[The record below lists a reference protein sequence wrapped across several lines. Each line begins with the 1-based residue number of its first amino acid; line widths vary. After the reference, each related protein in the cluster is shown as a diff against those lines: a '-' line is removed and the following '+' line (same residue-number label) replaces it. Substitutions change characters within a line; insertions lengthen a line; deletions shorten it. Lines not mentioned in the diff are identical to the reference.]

1 MTASEVFEA
10 VTGSGSSDF
19 AMLVAILN
27 RRGAWCLIG
36 GLAVNCYVEP
46 VYTLDA
52 DIVVA
57 ASELSAIKGDLIHA
71 GFSVE
76 EFPHS
81 LNATM
86 PKSDL
91 RIQFTLDSRYQGFV
105 KNTKIQEVLDQQV
118 PVASLENI
126 VTGKIWAWSDERR
139 RLSKCKKDELYT
151 PEDFT
156 DEHRMIAETTRQFID
171 NEVIPHID
179 ELEKHDWKLAR
190 ELVRKAADLGL
201 IGANIPEEYGGLGL
215 DQTSGALVGE
225 NIGRCASFAT
235 TLGAESG
242 IGLLPIIY
250 FGTEAAKEKYLP
262 RIASGELIT
271 AYALTEAGSG
281 SDAMAA
287 KATARLSDDGTHYV
301 LNGEKMFITNGGFAD
316 IFIVFA
322 KVDGDKFSAFIVE
335 RQEGLSPGAEEHK
348 MGIKGSSTTPLVLAD
363 AKAPLE
369 NLLGEIGKGHKIA
382 FNTLNIGR
390 FKLGAMCI
398 GGMKL
403 MLHESIRYANERQQ
417 FGKSISSFGA
427 IKSKLGE
434 MAIRTWVGEA
444 MIYRTLGMI
453 ETAIGDTT
461 DPDAKRRAIEEY
473 SAECSIIK
481 VALSEYCDYLADE
494 MVQIFGGY
502 GYSADYP
509 AERAYRDSRI
519 NRIFEGT
526 NEINRMLIPGRLMK
540 SALSG
545 RLALLPAAQALMD
558 EILTPQM
565 AGFDYDEGLLAAE
578 EKLAKNAKKVGLMT
592 LGTAAQKYMMKLG
605 DQQEILIGIAD
616 VIMDAYAMESAI
628 LRARKLAASA
638 GEEAAARYVDMTRVF
653 CNDAVERIE
662 ARAKNTLAGM
672 TDGDELRTLLAA
684 LRRFTKLTPVNTI
697 AARQRIADVM
707 IVANKYVY

>member
-1 MTASEVFEA
+1 MSAVVEQKQVVQGGAFMIEDRTTAEIF
-10 VTGSGSSDF
+10 
-19 AMLVAILN
+19 
-27 RRGAWCLIG
+27 
-36 GLAVNCYVEP
+36 
-46 VYTLDA
+46 
-52 DIVVA
+52 
-57 ASELSAIKGDLIHA
+57 
-71 GFSVE
+71 
-76 EFPHS
+76 
-81 LNATM
+81 
-86 PKSDL
+86 
-91 RIQFTLDSRYQGFV
+91 
-105 KNTKIQEVLDQQV
+105 
-118 PVASLENI
+118 
-126 VTGKIWAWSDERR
+126 
-139 RLSKCKKDELYT
+139 T

-156 DEHRMIAETTRQFID
+156 EEHNMIAETTRQFID

-190 ELVRKAADLGL
+190 ELVKKAADLGL
-201 IGANIPEEYGGLGL
+201 VGANIPEEYGGLGL

-250 FGTEAAKEKYLP
+250 FGTDAAKQKYLP
-262 RIASGELIT
+262 KIASGELIT
-271 AYALTEAGSG
+271 AYALTEASSG

-287 KATARLSDDGTHYV
+287 KATARLSDDGTHYII
-301 LNGEKMFITNGGFAD
+301 NGEKMWITNGGFAD
-316 IFIVFA
+316 VFIVFA

-335 RQEGLSPGAEEHK
+335 RQPGLTSGAEEHK
-348 MGIKGSSTTPLVLAD
+348 MGIKGSSTTALVLAD
-363 AKAPLE
+363 AKAPVE
-369 NLLGEIGKGHKIA
+369 NLLGEVGKGHKIA

-403 MLHESIRYANERQQ
+403 MLHESIRYANERHQ

-427 IKSKLGE
+427 IKAKLAE
-434 MAIRTWVGEA
+434 MAIRTYVGES
-444 MIYRTLGMI
+444 MIWRTLGMI
-453 ETAIGDTT
+453 EDAIGQDPT
-461 DPDAKRRAIEEY
+461 DLEAKMRAIEEY

-545 RLALLPAAQALMD
+545 KLALLPAAQALMD

-565 AGFDYDEGLLAAE
+565 ASFDDDDSLLAAE
-578 EKLAKNAKKVGLMT
+578 TKLAKNAKKVGLMT
-592 LGTAAQKYMMKLG
+592 LGTAAQKYMMTLG

-616 VIMDAYAMESAI
+616 IIMDAYAMESAI
-628 LRARKLAASA
+628 LRTQKLAASQ
-638 GEEAAARYVDMTRVF
+638 GEAAAARYIDMTRVF

-672 TDGDELRTLLAA
+672 SEGDELRTLLAA

-697 AARQRIADVM
+697 VARQRIADVM
-707 IVANKYVY
+707 IAANKYVY

>member
-1 MTASEVFEA
+1 MSA
-10 VTGSGSSDF
+10 VVEQKRVVQG
-19 AMLVAILN
+19 
-27 RRGAWCLIG
+27 GAFMI
-36 GLAVNCYVEP
+36 EDR
-46 VYTLDA
+46 TT
-52 DIVVA
+52 
-57 ASELSAIKGDLIHA
+57 
-71 GFSVE
+71 E
-76 EFPHS
+76 EIF
-81 LNATM
+81 
-86 PKSDL
+86 
-91 RIQFTLDSRYQGFV
+91 
-105 KNTKIQEVLDQQV
+105 
-118 PVASLENI
+118 
-126 VTGKIWAWSDERR
+126 
-139 RLSKCKKDELYT
+139 T

-156 DEHRMIAETTRQFID
+156 EEHNMIAETTRQFID

-190 ELVRKAADLGL
+190 ELVKKAADLGL

-250 FGTEAAKEKYLP
+250 FGTEAAKKNYLP
-262 RIASGELIT
+262 RIASGEIIT

-287 KATARLSDDGTHYV
+287 KATARLSEDGTHYI

-363 AKAPLE
+363 AKAPVE
-369 NLLGEIGKGHKIA
+369 NLLGEVGKGHKIA

-434 MAIRTWVGEA
+434 MAIRTYVGES
-444 MIYRTLGMI
+444 MIWRTLGMI
-453 ETAIGDTT
+453 EDAIGQ
-461 DPDAKRRAIEEY
+461 DPKDLEAKMRAIEEY

-545 RLALLPAAQALMD
+545 KLALLPAAQALMD

-565 AGFDYDEGLLAAE
+565 AGFDDDEGLLAAE
-578 EKLAKNAKKVGLMT
+578 TKLAKNAKKVGLMT

-616 VIMDAYAMESAI
+616 IIMDAYAMESAI
-628 LRARKLAASA
+628 LRTQKLAASQ
-638 GEEAAARYVDMTRVF
+638 GEAAAARYIDMTRVF
-653 CNDAVERIE
+653 CNDAVERID

-672 TDGDELRTLLAA
+672 AEGDELRTLLAA

-697 AARQRIADVM
+697 VARQRIADVM
-707 IVANKYVY
+707 IAANKYVY

>member
-1 MTASEVFEA
+1 MSAVVEQKQIVKGGAFLIEERTPSEIF
-10 VTGSGSSDF
+10 
-19 AMLVAILN
+19 
-27 RRGAWCLIG
+27 
-36 GLAVNCYVEP
+36 
-46 VYTLDA
+46 
-52 DIVVA
+52 
-57 ASELSAIKGDLIHA
+57 
-71 GFSVE
+71 
-76 EFPHS
+76 
-81 LNATM
+81 
-86 PKSDL
+86 
-91 RIQFTLDSRYQGFV
+91 
-105 KNTKIQEVLDQQV
+105 
-118 PVASLENI
+118 
-126 VTGKIWAWSDERR
+126 
-139 RLSKCKKDELYT
+139 T

-156 DEHRMIAETTRQFID
+156 EEHRMIAETTRQFID
-171 NEVIPHID
+171 NEVNPRVD
-179 ELEKHDWKLAR
+179 ELEHHDWKLAR
-190 ELVRKAADLGL
+190 ELVRKAAELGL
-201 IGANIPEEYGGLGL
+201 ISANIPEEYGGLGL

-250 FGTEAAKEKYLP
+250 FGTEAAKAKYLP
-262 RIASGELIT
+262 KIASGEVIT

-287 KATARLSDDGTHYV
+287 KATARLSEDGTHYI

-363 AKAPLE
+363 AKAPVE

-403 MLHESIRYANERQQ
+403 MMHESIRYANERQQ

-427 IKSKLGE
+427 IQSKLGE

-444 MIYRTLGMI
+444 MTYRTLGLI
-453 ETAIGDTT
+453 ETAISDTI
-461 DPDAKRRAIEEY
+461 DPDAKMRAIEEY

-494 MVQIFGGY
+494 MVQIYGGY

-558 EILTPQM
+558 EILSPSM
-565 AGFDYDEGLLAAE
+565 PSFDTDESLLATE
-578 EKLAKNAKKVGLMT
+578 QKLAQNAKKVALMT
-592 LGTAAQKYMMKLG
+592 LGTAAQKYMMGLSE
-605 DQQEILIGIAD
+605 QQEILMGVAD
-616 VIMDAYAMESAI
+616 IIMDAFAMESAI
-628 LRARKLAASA
+628 LRTQKI
-638 GEEAAARYVDMTRVF
+638 AAAQGEKAAERYLDMTRVF

-662 ARAKNTLAGM
+662 ACAKNTLAAM
-672 TDGDELRTLLAA
+672 SEGDELRTLLAA
-684 LRRFTKLTPVNTI
+684 LRRFTKMTPVNTV
-697 AARQRIADVM
+697 AARQRIANAM
-707 IVANKYVY
+707 IEANKYVY

>member
-1 MTASEVFEA
+1 MSA
-10 VTGSGSSDF
+10 VVEQKQIVKGGSF
-19 AMLVAILN
+19 
-27 RRGAWCLIG
+27 LI
-36 GLAVNCYVEP
+36 
-46 VYTLDA
+46 
-52 DIVVA
+52 
-57 ASELSAIKGDLIHA
+57 
-71 GFSVE
+71 E
-76 EFPHS
+76 ERTTEEIF
-81 LNATM
+81 
-86 PKSDL
+86 
-91 RIQFTLDSRYQGFV
+91 
-105 KNTKIQEVLDQQV
+105 
-118 PVASLENI
+118 
-126 VTGKIWAWSDERR
+126 
-139 RLSKCKKDELYT
+139 T

-156 DEHRMIAETTRQFID
+156 EEHRMIAETTRQFID
-171 NEVIPHID
+171 NEVMPRID
-179 ELEKHDWKLAR
+179 ELEHHDWALAR
-190 ELVRKAADLGL
+190 ELVKKAADLGL
-201 IGANIPEEYGGLGL
+201 ISVNIPEEYGGLGL

-262 RIASGELIT
+262 KIATGELIT

-287 KATARLSDDGTHYV
+287 KATARLSDDGTHYI

-322 KVDGDKFSAFIVE
+322 KVDGDKFTAFIVE
-335 RQEGLSPGAEEHK
+335 KQEGVTPGAEEHK
-348 MGIKGSSTTPLVLAD
+348 MGIKGSSTTPLVLTD
-363 AKAPLE
+363 AKAPVE
-369 NLLGEIGKGHKIA
+369 NLLAEVGKGAKIA

-403 MLHESIRYANERQQ
+403 MVHESVRYANERQQ
-417 FGKSISSFGA
+417 FGKPISSFGA
-427 IKSKLGE
+427 IKSKLAE

-444 MIYRTLGMI
+444 MTYRTLGMI
-453 ETAIGDTT
+453 EDAITDTS
-461 DPDAKRRAIEEY
+461 DPNAKLKAIEEY

-481 VALSEYCDYLADE
+481 VALSEYCDYVVDE
-494 MVQIFGGY
+494 MVQIYGGY
-502 GYSADYP
+502 GYSAHYP

-540 SALSG
+540 AALSG
-545 RLALLPAAQALMD
+545 QLALLPAAQALMD

-565 AGFDYDEGLLAAE
+565 ASFDDDEAVLATE
-578 EKLAKNAKKVGLMT
+578 QKLAQNAKKVALMT

-605 DQQEILIGIAD
+605 EQQEILLGIAD

-628 LRARKLAASA
+628 LRAQKLAASE
-638 GEEAAARYVDMTRVF
+638 GEAAAARYIDMTRVF

-672 TDGDELRTLLAA
+672 SEGDELRTLLAA
-684 LRRFTKLTPVNTI
+684 LRRFTKLTPMNTI
-697 AARQRIADVM
+697 AARQRVADVL
-707 IVANKYVY
+707 IEANKWAY